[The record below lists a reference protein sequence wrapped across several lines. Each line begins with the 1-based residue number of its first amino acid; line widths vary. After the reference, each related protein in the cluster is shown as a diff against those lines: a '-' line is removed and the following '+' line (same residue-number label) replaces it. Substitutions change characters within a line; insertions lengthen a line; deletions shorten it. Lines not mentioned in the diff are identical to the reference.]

1 MVATART
8 SGTWCATAK
17 TAAPPSECP
26 IRMDGAAN
34 CSRRWSAAHTRS
46 STFELKLVLAK
57 SPPEAPS
64 PVKSKR
70 STAIPKSVSARE
82 IRAAARVSLLQVKQ
96 CANTA

>member
-1 MVATART
+1 MVGR
-8 SGTWCATAK
+8 
-17 TAAPPSECP
+17 
-26 IRMDGAAN
+26 
-34 CSRRWSAAHTRS
+34 AHQILDVRA
-46 STFELKLVLAK
+46 EVGVAK